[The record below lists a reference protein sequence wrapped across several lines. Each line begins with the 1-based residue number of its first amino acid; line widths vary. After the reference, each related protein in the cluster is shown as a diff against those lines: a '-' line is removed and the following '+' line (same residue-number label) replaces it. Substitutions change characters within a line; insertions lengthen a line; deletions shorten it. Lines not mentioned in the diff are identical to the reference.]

1 MRSPSLGPASGLAW
15 DRSSLVTA
23 ALLAAFLLTQY
34 GSALFMPFINDDYV
48 FLDKT
53 RLASFL
59 SLWEPKALAFHW
71 YRPWSREFHYW
82 ALQQLFG
89 ARELPFHLASF
100 ALGLAALTTYYG
112 VVRRLAGGTTAAI
125 AAAGVTAMAAWA
137 VPLVWVAGVQELWLL
152 LFSLVFL
159 HAVARGARWLALVTL
174 ALALMSKETAAVL
187 PAIAVLYRI
196 LVERKSFGETMRW
209 IAPLAVLLV
218 AWAALHP
225 VLGGQ
230 WFHPIS
236 APLEPAP
243 RSPLGPM
250 PDFHRQRGTF
260 VLRTLAIPLNL
271 DTAALPEHGWARALW
286 PAALGALLLGGLV
299 LAGRRGGRGP
309 LAGARGIGFGLG
321 WAVVGWAPLMM
332 PTLGWHAYY
341 GLLGALGAWL
351 ALALVLS
358 RWPAPAAVLVA
369 ALALLRGARADTASG
384 DWGSEWYQ
392 RRAASF
398 IVVMR
403 ADLQRQFPTLP
414 SHSRLFFVRVPS
426 NVGFIAGDGP
436 SVRVWYRDSTLR
448 ADFYPNYRP
457 RVAGAPLGPDLFFR
471 FDTTGR
477 WVQVRAGA
485 EEVAAARQLNPRW
498 TLDHEMLARTLAGGG
513 DWGRAATEYEKLATA
528 ESLRVDFAYNAGVCH
543 ETLGDSSGAARWYA
557 RAAALPG
564 ADPEARETAHRF
576 APHLGAGG
584 RGARR

>member
-1 MRSPSLGPASGLAW
+1 
-15 DRSSLVTA
+15 
-23 ALLAAFLLTQY
+23 
-34 GSALFMPFINDDYV
+34 MPFINDDYV

-159 HAVARGARWLALVTL
+159 HAVARRRSVARSAVTL

-218 AWAALHP
+218 AWAAFHP

-286 PAALGALLLGGLV
+286 PRGARRVAARGTGAGGPAGRARAVGRRSRNRIRSRLGGGRLGPADDAHAR
-299 LAGRRGGRGP
+299 LACLLRTLGRVGRVAGVGP
-309 LAGARGIGFGLG
+309 GSITMAGARG
-321 WAVVGWAPLMM
+321 
-332 PTLGWHAYY
+332 
-341 GLLGALGAWL
+341 GAGGRAGA
-351 ALALVLS
+351 
-358 RWPAPAAVLVA
+358 AAW
-369 ALALLRGARADTASG
+369 ARADTASG

-414 SHSRLFFVRVPS
+414 RTAACSSFGCRATSGSSLAMVRRC
-426 NVGFIAGDGP
+426 GCGTAI
-436 SVRVWYRDSTLR
+436 
-448 ADFYPNYRP
+448 P
-457 RVAGAPLGPDLFFR
+457 R
-471 FDTTGR
+471 
-477 WVQVRAGA
+477 
-485 EEVAAARQLNPRW
+485 
-498 TLDHEMLARTLAGGG
+498 
-513 DWGRAATEYEKLATA
+513 
-528 ESLRVDFAYNAGVCH
+528 
-543 ETLGDSSGAARWYA
+543 
-557 RAAALPG
+557 
-564 ADPEARETAHRF
+564 
-576 APHLGAGG
+576 
-584 RGARR
+584 